1 MPRGVLLD
9 AAERQQIACGID
21 KKWTATAIAQ
31 KLGRHQSVIS
41 REINRNGG
49 RDAYCPVRAQQ
60 RADRLRSRPQ
70 QRKTGQQQSSP
81 RHGERGFDPGLVTTT
96 NRAPMETGLS

>member
-9 AAERQQIACGID
+9 AAERQQIARGID

-41 REINRNGG
+41 REINHNGG
-49 RDAYCPVRAQQ
+49 RDTECPIRAQQ
-60 RADRLRSRPQ
+60 RPDRLSFPAA
-70 QRKTGQQQSSP
+70 
-81 RHGERGFDPGLVTTT
+81 TTQNWKAT
-96 NRAPMETGLS
+96 VVSTTR